1 MASEVSKNCF
11 LRPKLGSGYLKH
23 SPIHSLKIDPIQSL
37 SKSTPNLLR
46 NTGGNW
52 CVLHGR
58 VIPVPCRRVATYR
71 RYPDADPRGRR
82 HVRADGSGS
91 SRSRP
96 GGDGRRDLGARSIRR
111 RSPRRR
117 HARRPTISGTARRWT
132 SRRRRPPPPPPK
144 GLLELIIEIPPI
156 ANEWTYLIIFIKSYC
171 HVFDHYAGNI
181 SVFLN
186 FILVITNI
194 HSDFLIFKNLF
205 ISLLLGHFAKR
216 LQLR

>member
-132 SRRRRPPPPPPK
+132 SRRRRPPPPHCK
-144 GLLELIIEIPPI
+144 WMNLSHHLHKIVLSCFRSLCWEH
-156 ANEWTYLIIFIKSYC
+156 FS
-171 HVFDHYAGNI
+171 F
-181 SVFLN
+181 
-186 FILVITNI
+186 
-194 HSDFLIFKNLF
+194 FKF
-205 ISLLLGHFAKR
+205 YPCYH
-216 LQLR
+216 